1 MCYYSEAHSIVQEG
15 RISVTRAQLT
25 IAAVALM
32 AGLSSAEAAPQAPV
46 AAAAATPR
54 ATFDK
59 YCVTCH
65 NQKLKT
71 AGLTLDAMDVNNV
84 SIQPEV
90 WEKVVRKL
98 RAASMPPNGQ
108 PRPDKA
114 TYEGV
119 ASWLENQLDH
129 ATSLHPNPGAP
140 LMRRL
145 NRTEYQ
151 NAVRDLLKVDVDASL
166 LPADD
171 AAFGFDNIAEVLK
184 VSPALLDAYMA
195 AGNKISRL
203 AVGDKA
209 LSLGSATHPV
219 SEVYFQ
225 TDRMSDELPFGS
237 RGGIAIHH
245 YFPYDGEYVV
255 KVQVAGTPR
264 SAEQIDVRI
273 AGTAVKRLST
283 QGGRLDGRLDQDG
296 LEIRL
301 PVKAGPRLVGVSIVK
316 QPVQP
321 ESRLPELF
329 PWGNSGTTNPGA
341 TAYLKIVKVDI
352 SGPFA
357 TTGPGDTPSRR
368 RIFVCQPTTPSSE
381 EPCANKILT
390 SLARQ
395 AFRGP
400 VTEERV
406 LPLLRMYQKWRPGRS
421 FDFAVQMAIERLL
434 VDPNFL
440 FRVERAPANVKPGAV
455 YPLSDLDLASRLSFF
470 LWSSIPDDEL
480 LQVAERGKLKN
491 PAVLE
496 QQVRRMLADS
506 RSNMLVNNFASQ
518 WLYLRNLKALTP
530 DSFEFPD
537 WDDDLRDAMRQETEL
552 FLQSQI
558 QADRSVT
565 DLLTANYTF
574 VNERLAKHYAIPDV
588 YCSRFRRVTMPDG
601 HRQGL
606 LGQASILAV
615 TSNPNRTS
623 PVQRGKWILENLL
636 GTPPPPP
643 PPNVPP
649 FPETA
654 PGQQPKTVRARMEQ
668 HRANPV
674 CAGCHANMDPFGFAL
689 ENFDAIGTW
698 REVADGSPIDN
709 SAVLPDGTKLNGPQ
723 GLRELVETRRA
734 LFLETVTEKLLTYAL
749 GRGVEYYDMGAVR
762 RIVKNAAANNYRW
775 SSIIVGIASSTPF
788 QMSMRRADQNV
799 PN

>member
-1 MCYYSEAHSIVQEG
+1 M
-15 RISVTRAQLT
+15 
-25 IAAVALM
+25 AAIALM
-32 AGLSSAEAAPQAPV
+32 AGLSGAEAAPQAAAG
-46 AAAAATPR
+46 AAATTPR

-59 YCVTCH
+59 YCVSCH

-71 AGLTLDAMDVNNV
+71 AGLMLDALDVNNV
-84 SIQPEV
+84 GSHPEV

-98 RAASMPPNGQ
+98 RSASMPPAGV

-114 TYEGV
+114 TYEAV
-119 ASWLENQLDH
+119 SSWLESQLDH
-129 ATSLHPNPGAP
+129 AASLQPNPGGP
-140 LMRRL
+140 LIRRL

-151 NAVRDLLKVDVDASL
+151 NVVRDLLKVDVDASSL
-166 LPADD
+166 LPGDD

-184 VSPALLDAYMA
+184 ASPDLLDAYLA
-195 AGNKISRL
+195 AANKISRL

-209 LSLGSATHPV
+209 LSLGSATHKV
-219 SEVYFQ
+219 SEFYFQ

-245 YFPYDGEYVV
+245 YFPYDGEYIVRIEV
-255 KVQVAGTPR
+255 TGIPR
-264 SAEQIDVRI
+264 PAEQIDVRI
-273 AGTAVKRLST
+273 SGTAVKRFST
-283 QGGRLDGRLDQDG
+283 QGGRRDEAPG

-301 PVKAGPRLVGVSIVK
+301 PVQAGPRLVGVSIVK
-316 QPVQP
+316 QLVEP
-321 ESRLPELF
+321 ETRLPELF
-329 PWGNSGTTNPGA
+329 PWGNSAATNPGA
-341 TAYLKIVKVDI
+341 SNYLKILKVDI

-357 TTGPGDTPSRR
+357 PTGPGDTPSRR
-368 RIFVCQPTTPSSE
+368 RIFVCQPTTPAIE
-381 EPCANKILT
+381 EPCATKILT

-395 AFRGP
+395 AFRRP

-406 LPLLRMYQKWRPGRS
+406 LPLLRIYRRWRQGRS
-421 FDFAVQMAIERLL
+421 FDSGIQAAIERLL

-440 FRVERAPANVKPGAV
+440 FRVERAPASVKPGSV
-455 YPLSDLDLASRLSFF
+455 YQVSDLDLASRLSFF
-470 LWSSIPDDEL
+470 LWSSIPDEEL
-480 LQVAERGKLKN
+480 LQVAERGKLKD
-491 PAVLE
+491 PAVFQ
-496 QQVRRMLADS
+496 QQVRRMLADG
-506 RSNMLVNNFASQ
+506 RSNMLVKNFAAQ
-518 WLYLRNLKALTP
+518 WLYLRNLKALGP
-530 DSFEFPD
+530 DSFGFPD

-558 QADRSVT
+558 REDHSVMG
-565 DLLTANYTF
+565 LLTADYTF
-574 VNERLAKHYAIPDV
+574 VNERLAKHYGIPDV
-588 YCSRFRRVTMPDG
+588 YGSRFRRVTLPEN
-601 HRQGL
+601 HRRGL

-654 PGQQPKTVRARMEQ
+654 KGEQPKTVRARMEQ
-668 HRANPV
+668 HRVNPV
-674 CAGCHANMDPFGFAL
+674 CAGCHANMDPLGFAM

-709 SAVLPDGTKLNGPQ
+709 SAALPDGTKLNGPH
-723 GLRELVETRRA
+723 GLLELVSARQA

-749 GRGVEYYDMGAVR
+749 GRGIEPSDMPAVR
-762 RIVKNAAANNYRW
+762 RIVKDAAANNYRW
-775 SSIIVGIASSTPF
+775 SSIILGVTNSTPF
-788 QMSMRRADQNV
+788 QMSLRRADQNV